1 MSVVIGAYCALCRG
15 LFSQDIIKVKWI
27 NKMNDYFLN
36 QIHYDSLAET
46 TSQFSATVLN
56 SLWL

>member
-1 MSVVIGAYCALCRG
+1 MSVVTGAYCALCRG

-36 QIHYDSLAET
+36 QIHYDSLG
-46 TSQFSATVLN
+46 
-56 SLWL
+56 WLKQLLSFQPLALC

>member
-1 MSVVIGAYCALCRG
+1 MSVVIGAYCALCRC

-36 QIHYDSLAET
+36 QIHYDSLG
-46 TSQFSATVLN
+46 
-56 SLWL
+56 WLKQLLSFQQLC